1 MSHLAWNL
9 ILVWAVAAF
18 FTLGAVINVLA
29 PGSTADE
36 YRRWGYPDWF
46 HFVTGALEL
55 ATAVLLAVTATRL
68 LGAGLGGAVMLAA
81 AGTVIIHGEYVR
93 AVPPI
98 AVLILL
104 AIVAWT
110 AL

>member
-1 MSHLAWNL
+1 MLHLAWNL
-9 ILVWAVAAF
+9 ILAWAVAAF

-29 PGSTADE
+29 PGSTAAE

-81 AGTVIIHGEYVR
+81 AGTVIVHGEYVR
-93 AVPPI
+93 AAPPI

-104 AIVAWT
+104 AVVAWT
-110 AL
+110 TL

>member
-1 MSHLAWNL
+1 MFHLAWNL
-9 ILVWAVAAF
+9 ILAWALAAF
-18 FTLGAVINVLA
+18 FTLGAVINVIA
-29 PGSTADE
+29 PGSTAAE

-55 ATAVLLAVTATRL
+55 ATAVLLAVAATRL

-81 AGTVIIHGEYVR
+81 TATVIVHGEYVR
-93 AVPPI
+93 ATPPV

-104 AIVAWT
+104 GIVAWT

>member
-1 MSHLAWNL
+1 MCEG
-9 ILVWAVAAF
+9 VRRQE
-18 FTLGAVINVLA
+18 GVIDVLA
-29 PGSTADE
+29 LGSTAAE

-55 ATAVLLAVTATRL
+55 ATAVLLAFPATRL

-81 AGTVIIHGEYVR
+81 GATVAVHGEHVR
-93 AVPPI
+93 ATPPI
-98 AVLILL
+98 VVLLLL
-104 AIVAWT
+104 AVVAMT